1 MRIALAAILLAPLA
15 AAAGPLPGDP
25 GFADVVVQPPRHAT
39 GPRAFTQ
46 VSHLIYLNNCLP
58 NGCTINPGN
67 DDSRTQTSSI
77 PQAQSHLEAWKW
89 GPDNWNKLVQ
99 CVKDMYGPYNVQ
111 ITDQDPG
118 ASTPHFELVVGGN
131 STDVG
136 VDGAGGVAPFI
147 PCDGQLQDNV
157 ISYVFASETQDLD
170 YLCWA
175 AAQETSHV
183 FGLDHEME
191 ATDPMTYLSP
201 PVKKPG
207 FQNKAVSCGEYQN
220 RACWCSNP
228 TQNSAQYLMDTFGPA
243 QLEPASLSID
253 SPADGSW
260 VKPGFV
266 VRGTSMSQLS
276 TTTATLQIDG
286 ANASTATDGTLV
298 FNAPMT
304 LAGGDHTLTV
314 NATDTA
320 LRTFGTSIT
329 VHVTASCPSGGG
341 CDKGFGCLGGFC
353 LPEADVTGGLGATCT
368 QASDCITNSCGTD
381 GTDHLCTAACDNG
394 TTCPGG
400 YSCLSAQS
408 GGGVCWPAA
417 PSSGGCATG
426 NGGGPLLALGGLGA
440 LLALAKRRRR

>member
-15 AAAGPLPGDP
+15 AAAGPIPGSP

-67 DDSRTQTSSI
+67 DDSLTQTSSI
-77 PQAQSHLEAWKW
+77 PQAQAHLEAWKW
-89 GPDNWNKLVQ
+89 GPDNWNQLVQ
-99 CVKDMYGPYNVQ
+99 CVKDMYGPYNVT

-191 ATDPMTYLSP
+191 ANDPMTYLSP

-228 TQNSAQYLMDTFGPA
+228 TQNSAQYLMDTFGPQ

-253 SPADGSW
+253 SPADGAW
-260 VKPGFV
+260 VEPGFV

-286 ANASTATDGTLV
+286 TDASTATDGTLT

-320 LRTFGTSIT
+320 LRTFGASIT
-329 VHVTASCPSGGG
+329 IHVTASCASGEH
-341 CDKGFGCLGGFC
+341 CDKGFGCLGGYC
-353 LPEADVTGGLGATCT
+353 LPEGDVAGGLGAMCT
-368 QASDCITNSCGTD
+368 QGADCITNQCGTD
-381 GTDHLCTAACDNG
+381 GTDHLCTGACDNG

-400 YSCLSAQS
+400 YSCLSAES

-426 NGGGPLLALGGLGA
+426 NGAGPLLALGA
-440 LLALAKRRRR
+440 LFAITRRRRR